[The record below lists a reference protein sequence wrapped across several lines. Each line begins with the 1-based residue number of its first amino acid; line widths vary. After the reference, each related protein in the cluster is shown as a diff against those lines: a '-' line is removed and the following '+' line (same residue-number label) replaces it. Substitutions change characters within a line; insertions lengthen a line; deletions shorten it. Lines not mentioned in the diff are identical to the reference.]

1 MRIVGSMAILHSFE
15 RAREIV
21 GAGAI
26 DGDAL
31 ITF

>member
-21 GAGAI
+21 GAEAI